1 MRAYQ
6 PAFGYVRAYL
16 PALGYAY
23 VGFAVA
29 AMALAG
35 EHPRTATAVFALG
48 GFAYLWF
55 LGGLRARLIRYD
67 PDGFFA
73 AVVVL
78 GGASYLPLHA
88 TAIATRDVELAA
100 LGSPAAATVVVG
112 SSLAALHA
120 RKVPRSFGLAGLVG
134 GVGILGVGTGE
145 AAAHWVFAGSALW
158 ASALGFM
165 IWVMAS
171 ATWMLA
177 NP

>member
-1 MRAYQ
+1 MRE
-6 PAFGYVRAYL
+6 YL
-16 PALGYAY
+16 PALAVRAYFPALGYVY
-23 VGFAVA
+23 VGLAVA
-29 AMALAG
+29 ALAIDG
-35 EHPRTATAVFALG
+35 ERPRTSTALFALS

-55 LGGLRARLIRYD
+55 LGSLRARLVRYD

-78 GGASYLPLHA
+78 GGASYLPLQA
-88 TAIATRDVELAA
+88 TALATRDVELAA

-120 RKVPRSFGLAGLVG
+120 RKVPKFFGGMGVIGGL
-134 GVGILGVGTGE
+134 GILGVGTAE

-158 ASALGFM
+158 ASSLGFM
-165 IWVMAS
+165 VWVLVAAS
-171 ATWMLA
+171 WMLA